1 MSIEINEM
9 VVQTRISEE
18 SDRDSARNAVDLADD
33 LEKIKIQIISQCK
46 ELYYELLNEQ
56 KER

>member
-33 LEKIKIQIISQCK
+33 LEKIKIQIISKCK

>member
-18 SDRDSARNAVDLADD
+18 NNSDSARNAVDLTGD

>member
-18 SDRDSARNAVDLADD
+18 SNSGSARNAADLTSD
-33 LEKIKIQIISQCK
+33 LEKIKTQIISQCK
-46 ELYYELLNEQ
+46 ELFYELLSEQ